1 MSDKDLGAQI
11 SMSVDADGMKSGI
24 DQANKSI
31 ASIGTTAEYVGNKA
45 SASLDKMGGAAG
57 KSAKQIAAATRS
69 ISAQADRA
77 LASLTTN
84 GSIAD
89 RLEANAKRAGA
100 SLDVLAD
107 KLKAVR
113 AAEDAIAARASAKL
127 ESASAARGA
136 ISASAGS
143 SSAFAEA
150 QSRVFLAFKVAEQAA
165 INQVIAAQER
175 EATVVAAVAAATDR
189 ARASQQAAYE
199 TKTAYIAKITEEGA
213 ALFRT
218 KEAQRQLD
226 AERAGVSPQQA
237 AQLAQAAGNREFI
250 ASIYQLIGAEER
262 KAAELGKTT
271 TEILRQDA
279 AQKGLTN
286 TTASAIARYD
296 ALATANKRA
305 AESLATSKSNDAYIA
320 SLERTVAAIG
330 KTRSE
335 IVAMELAQRGL
346 TERGAPLV
354 AKLADLDAQTGQ
366 LGKSAFATRN
376 RLLTLQY
383 TISDVAAS
391 AASGISPLTILL
403 QQGGQVF
410 DAFGGANA
418 GEGGGFVK
426 NFVGAIKAVLTP
438 MRLLIGGTAAAVA
451 TLGYAFYKGST
462 QSKAFADSLV
472 LTGNYAGIT
481 EGQYNSMV
489 KAIAAGGQVSIASA
503 RETAQALISTGEI
516 GQAQLAA
523 ATEAAG
529 RYEKATGKNAATVA
543 SEFAALSR
551 DVSAGAATMNRSLH
565 FLTTSQVQ
573 QIQTLQDQGRETQA
587 FGVALNALN
596 EQLKGVEPN
605 LGLIERALR
614 STSHAWASFWDAAF
628 DIGRTETIDDKLKKV
643 QDDLRQSQSTTN
655 ALDFFGFKAKNEAN
669 LQERER
675 ELFRAKEKQDGAAAA
690 QAAMADLDR
699 RASAANA
706 YYRAAE
712 RGAKTQIG
720 LTRDLAEEERQY
732 QALRTRKITDPNV
745 ELPSDATRAAIQ
757 KQIRDRYTDKGSDR
771 DARAAAREAA
781 QELKAQRD
789 NELAGVAE
797 TLRKERAGYSFQN
810 QYLSNLY
817 QQSLISLDDYYTQRK
832 AAADEDAKA
841 QTASFRDAIAIL
853 EKYKAT
859 ITDPSDKK
867 TTQTKIDQTQ
877 AAAEEAE
884 LNRQRE
890 SVALAVERTNALR
903 QLGDRISEYRAQ
915 LLAMQGDEAG
925 AAKIRTD
932 LVIANAQLFAKTA
945 GGRITDAEVQN
956 QERLL
961 RIADEYADLQRR
973 NTQLTNAQASAERAY
988 LLISEQTGA
997 SLLDTEAN
1005 IYAIRAKALAQLAEQ
1020 ASLARELAD
1029 ANKGNAELQQRAV
1042 DLTLQYA
1049 EALYTVDP
1057 ALNRLRDSAKSTADA
1072 ITNDIAD
1079 ALIEFKGFKP
1089 LIDSIAKDLL
1099 RASTD
1104 LLVTQPLKKSLE
1116 GLFTDIATGDNLL
1129 GNLLK
1134 GGVGVQGAG
1143 GYAAEASKTAA
1154 ITAQTVAVTSST
1166 SALVALTSAAAAA
1179 SVALGGNAVSEGAGS
1194 FADLFAGVDYAQFF
1208 HSGGIVGV
1216 GGSTREVPAGT
1227 FAGARRFHRSGLA
1240 SGEIPAIL
1248 MGGPKGRREE
1258 VLTANDPRH
1267 SDNGGGRALNINITI
1282 APPAGM
1288 TRQTSA
1294 QFARDAARQISI
1306 AVGRGTS

>member
-11 SMSVDADGMKSGI
+11 SMSVDADGVKSGI

-77 LASLTTN
+77 LATIDAG
-84 GSIAD
+84 GSVAS
-89 RLEANAKRAGA
+89 RLEANAIRAGA
-100 SLDVLAD
+100 NYEKLAEKINLVAEAERRAKAQAVLAQINAVGATINED
-107 KLKAVR
+107 GTLKSRADLLAMR
-113 AAEDAIAARASAKL
+113 AAQ
-127 ESASAARGA
+127 
-136 ISASAGS
+136 AGVGKE
-143 SSAFAEA
+143 AEA
-150 QSRVFLAFKVAEQAA
+150 ALKK
-165 INQVIAAQER
+165 IA
-175 EATVVAAVAAATDR
+175 
-189 ARASQQAAYE
+189 
-199 TKTAYIAKITEEGA
+199 
-213 ALFRT
+213 L
-218 KEAQRQLD
+218 LD
-226 AERAGVSPQQA
+226 AG
-237 AQLAQAAGNREFI
+237 
-250 ASIYQLIGAEER
+250 
-262 KAAELGKTT
+262 
-271 TEILRQDA
+271 
-279 AQKGLTN
+279 
-286 TTASAIARYD
+286 
-296 ALATANKRA
+296 
-305 AESLATSKSNDAYIA
+305 
-320 SLERTVAAIG
+320 
-330 KTRSE
+330 
-335 IVAMELAQRGL
+335 
-346 TERGAPLV
+346 
-354 AKLADLDAQTGQ
+354 TGQ

-587 FGVALNALN
+587 FGLALNALN

-628 DIGRTETIDDKLKKV
+628 DIGRAETIDDKLKKV
-643 QDDLRQSQSTTN
+643 QDDLKLYGSVGSGF
-655 ALDFFGFKAKNEAN
+655 DFFGLQAKAKAE

-720 LTRDLAEEERQY
+720 LTRELAEEERQY

-797 TLRKERAGYSFQN
+797 TLRKERADYSFQN

-841 QTASFRDAIAIL
+841 QAASFRDAIAIL

-903 QLGDRISEYRAQ
+903 QLGDRVSEYRAQ

-1029 ANKGNAELQQRAV
+1029 ANKGNAELQRRAV
-1042 DLTLQYA
+1042 DLATQYA

-1089 LIDSIAKDLL
+1089 LLDSIAKDLL

-1116 GLFTDIATGDNLL
+1116 GLFADIATGDNLL

-1208 HSGGIVGV
+1208 HSGGIVGA
-1216 GGSTREVPAGT
+1216 GGSARVVPAGT
-1227 FAGARRFHRSGLA
+1227 FAGARRFHGGGLA
-1240 SGEIPAIL
+1240 SGEVPAIL
-1248 MGGPKGRREE
+1248 MGGPRGRREE
-1258 VLTANDPRH
+1258 VLTASDPRH
-1267 SDNGGGRALNINITI
+1267 SDNGGGRAQNINITI

>member
-11 SMSVDADGMKSGI
+11 SMSVDADGVKSGI

-77 LASLTTN
+77 LATIDAG
-84 GSIAD
+84 GSVAS
-89 RLEANAKRAGA
+89 RLEANAIRAGA
-100 SLDVLAD
+100 NYEKLAEKINLVAEAERRAKAQAVLAQINAVGATINED
-107 KLKAVR
+107 GTLKSRADLLAMR
-113 AAEDAIAARASAKL
+113 AAQ
-127 ESASAARGA
+127 
-136 ISASAGS
+136 AGVGKE
-143 SSAFAEA
+143 AEA
-150 QSRVFLAFKVAEQAA
+150 ALKK
-165 INQVIAAQER
+165 IA
-175 EATVVAAVAAATDR
+175 
-189 ARASQQAAYE
+189 
-199 TKTAYIAKITEEGA
+199 
-213 ALFRT
+213 L
-218 KEAQRQLD
+218 LD
-226 AERAGVSPQQA
+226 AG
-237 AQLAQAAGNREFI
+237 
-250 ASIYQLIGAEER
+250 
-262 KAAELGKTT
+262 
-271 TEILRQDA
+271 
-279 AQKGLTN
+279 
-286 TTASAIARYD
+286 
-296 ALATANKRA
+296 
-305 AESLATSKSNDAYIA
+305 
-320 SLERTVAAIG
+320 
-330 KTRSE
+330 
-335 IVAMELAQRGL
+335 
-346 TERGAPLV
+346 
-354 AKLADLDAQTGQ
+354 TGQ

-426 NFVGAIKAVLTP
+426 NFFGSIAAVLTP

-587 FGVALNALN
+587 FGLALNALN

-643 QDDLRQSQSTTN
+643 QDDLKLYGSVGSGF
-655 ALDFFGFKAKNEAN
+655 DFFGLQAKAKAE

-720 LTRDLAEEERQY
+720 LTRELAEEERQY

-745 ELPSDATRAAIQ
+745 ELPSDATRKAIQ

-797 TLRKERAGYSFQN
+797 TLRKERADYSFQN

-832 AAADEDAKA
+832 AAADADAKA

-932 LVIANAQLFAKTA
+932 LAIANAQLFAKTA
-945 GGRITDAEVQN
+945 AGRITDAEVQN

-1057 ALNRLRDSAKSTADA
+1057 ELNRLRDSAKSTADA

-1089 LIDSIAKDLL
+1089 LLDSIAKDLL

-1154 ITAQTVAVTSST
+1154 ITAQTTATLSST
-1166 SALVALTSAAAAA
+1166 AALTALTQAAA
-1179 SVALGGNAVSEGAGS
+1179 SASIALGGKSTSTGLS
-1194 FADLFAGVDYAQFF
+1194 SIMDLFGGGSSSSAASTAFDSWQF
-1208 HSGGIVGV
+1208 HSGGIVGE
-1216 GGSTREVPAGT
+1216 GGSRRAVPASV
-1227 FAGARRFHRSGLA
+1227 FAGARRFHRGGLA

-1267 SDNGGGRALNINITI
+1267 SDNGGGRAQNINITI

>member
-1 MSDKDLGAQI
+1 MTDKKDLGAQI
-11 SMSVDADGMKSGI
+11 EFSASADGMKAGV
-24 DQANKSI
+24 DAANKSI
-31 ASIGTTAEYVGNKA
+31 ASIGATAEYVGNKA
-45 SASLDKMGGAAG
+45 SASLDKVGGSAG

-69 ISAQADRA
+69 IASQADRA
-77 LASLTTN
+77 LATIESS
-84 GSIAD
+84 GSISAQ
-89 RLEANAKRAGA
+89 LEANARRAGA
-100 SLDVLAD
+100 NYEKLAEKINLVAEAERRAKAQAVLAQINAVGATIND
-107 KLKAVR
+107 NGTLKSRADLLALR
-113 AAEDAIAARASAKL
+113 AA
-127 ESASAARGA
+127 
-136 ISASAGS
+136 
-143 SSAFAEA
+143 
-150 QSRVFLAFKVAEQAA
+150 Q
-165 INQVIAAQER
+165 
-175 EATVVAAVAAATDR
+175 
-189 ARASQQAAYE
+189 
-199 TKTAYIAKITEEGA
+199 
-213 ALFRT
+213 
-218 KEAQRQLD
+218 
-226 AERAGVSPQQA
+226 AGVSKEAEA
-237 AQLAQAAGNREFI
+237 ALKKI
-250 ASIYQLIGAEER
+250 AL
-262 KAAELGKTT
+262 
-271 TEILRQDA
+271 
-279 AQKGLTN
+279 
-286 TTASAIARYD
+286 
-296 ALATANKRA
+296 
-305 AESLATSKSNDAYIA
+305 
-320 SLERTVAAIG
+320 
-330 KTRSE
+330 
-335 IVAMELAQRGL
+335 
-346 TERGAPLV
+346 
-354 AKLADLDAQTGQ
+354 LDAGTGQ

-745 ELPSDATRAAIQ
+745 ELPSDATRKAIQ

-932 LVIANAQLFAKTA
+932 LAIANAQLFAKTA

-1089 LIDSIAKDLL
+1089 LLDSIAKDLL

-1154 ITAQTVAVTSST
+1154 ITAQTTATLSST
-1166 SALVALTSAAAAA
+1166 AALTALTQAAA
-1179 SVALGGNAVSEGAGS
+1179 SASIALGGKSTSTGLGS
-1194 FADLFAGVDYAQFF
+1194 IMELFGGDYGQFF
-1208 HSGGIVGV
+1208 HGGGIVGV

-1227 FAGARRFHRSGLA
+1227 FAGARRFHRGGLA

-1267 SDNGGGRALNINITI
+1267 SDNGGGRAQNINITI